1 MTSSIPNSFSRDDL
15 ERMLENA
22 QSEQEVDNSRN
33 YDKDYMIQLAS
44 DICDEMM
51 ERSYGPLI
59 HKIVALTILNRLE
72 SWHTGVS
79 AERMSEDDPSGIGWS
94 KHAVLSVSRTTTLP
108 VLAGSWMLAS
118 ASLPGCSSKPWT
130 WAAMTS
136 LAVTSTEDN

>member
-94 KHAVLSVSRTTTLP
+94 KDAGKLQSAALLLETVSLGEHDFTCNLD
-108 VLAGSWMLAS
+108 
-118 ASLPGCSSKPWT
+118 
-130 WAAMTS
+130 
-136 LAVTSTEDN
+136 EE